1 MKGELSVAR
10 GFAIT
15 MGDVGAHVDA
25 VAAHLDEIGDA
36 RVGGVDQG
44 PAEVRP
50 GGEVGV
56 NLIPEEGVVG
66 EHGR

>member
-1 MKGELSVAR
+1 
-10 GFAIT
+10 